1 MQQLPLG
8 ISPAREQDFA
18 NFVPGPNREALARV
32 RALAAQTLEE
42 RIVYLWGT
50 RGCGRS
56 HLLAA
61 AARANPQLV
70 VADDVQVLDQH
81 AQQALFVAIN
91 EAREGGPAVLAAGD
105 APPAQLGMRPDLASR
120 LAWGLVY
127 QLVPLTDADKAEHL
141 KALATARGPL
151 PFDAV
156 VPCFPRRLPRD
167 LTSLAAVMEVLDRY
181 SLMRQRP
188 LTLPL
193 VREAL
198 REEMLGGQAEGR
210 GVDSSH
216 ARGRTHPRN
225 HRPPRRA
232 TRLGPIGLT
241 RTGA

>member
-8 ISPAREQDFA
+8 ISPARDPDFA
-18 NFVPGPNREALARV
+18 NFVPGSNREALARV
-32 RALAAQTLEE
+32 MALAAETLEE

-61 AARANPQLV
+61 AARANPRLAI
-70 VADDVQVLDQH
+70 ADDVQLLDEP
-81 AQQALFVAIN
+81 AQRALFVAIN

-105 APPAQLGMRPDLASR
+105 APPARLGLRPDLASR

-127 QLVPLTDADKAEHL
+127 QLTPLTDADKAEHL
-141 KALATARGPL
+141 KALAAARGL
-151 PFDAV
+151 LLSDDVASYLL
-156 VPCFPRRLPRD
+156 RRLPRD

-198 REEMLGGQAEGR
+198 SEEMLGGQAEGR
-210 GVDSSH
+210 
-216 ARGRTHPRN
+216 
-225 HRPPRRA
+225 
-232 TRLGPIGLT
+232 
-241 RTGA
+241 

>member
-8 ISPAREQDFA
+8 ISPARDPDFA
-18 NFVPGPNREALARV
+18 NFVPGSNREALARV
-32 RALAAQTLEE
+32 MALAAETLEE

-61 AARANPQLV
+61 AARANPRLV
-70 VADDVQVLDQH
+70 IADDVQLLDEP
-81 AQQALFVAIN
+81 AQRALFVAIN

-105 APPAQLGMRPDLASR
+105 APPARLGLRPDLASR

-127 QLVPLTDADKAEHL
+127 QLTPLTDADKAEHL
-141 KALATARGPL
+141 KALAAARGL
-151 PFDAV
+151 LLSDDVASYLL
-156 VPCFPRRLPRD
+156 RRLPRD

-198 REEMLGGQAEGR
+198 SEEMLGGQAEGR
-210 GVDSSH
+210 
-216 ARGRTHPRN
+216 
-225 HRPPRRA
+225 
-232 TRLGPIGLT
+232 
-241 RTGA
+241 